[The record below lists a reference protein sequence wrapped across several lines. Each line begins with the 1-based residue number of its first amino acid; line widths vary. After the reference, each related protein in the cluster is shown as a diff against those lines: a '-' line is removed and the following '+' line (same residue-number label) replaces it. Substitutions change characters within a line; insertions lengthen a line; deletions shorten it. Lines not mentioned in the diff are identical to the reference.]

1 MSRQLLH
8 ARSVECRG
16 YLCEDGEYE
25 IEARLIDRKTA
36 DATMIDGR
44 RLPAGEPWHE
54 MMLTLR
60 VDRNFVIRAAA
71 ATTIHAPVTPCSE
84 IAPVYQR
91 LVGLRIG
98 RGFGARVRELFS
110 GPAGCTHLTE
120 LIGPL
125 ATTAYQT
132 ITGHLLEGRSTQDW
146 QRPEMRRFARSLV
159 DSCHVWRGEGPT
171 VQAHYA
177 DLAEDD
183 PSA

>member
-8 ARSVECRG
+8 TRQVECHA
-16 YLCEDGEYE
+16 YLCEDGDFE
-25 IEARLIDRKTA
+25 IEARLVDRKTA

-54 MMLTLR
+54 MTLTLR
-60 VDRNFVIRAAA
+60 VDRHFMIRAATA
-71 ATTIHAPVTPCSE
+71 ATIHTPVALCPEITP
-84 IAPVYQR
+84 AYQR

-98 RGFGARVRELFS
+98 RGFAAQVRKLFAGA
-110 GPAGCTHLTE
+110 AGCTHLTE

-132 ITGHLLEGRSTQDW
+132 ITGHLLEGRTTQDW
-146 QRPEMRRFARSLV
+146 QRPEMRRFARTLV
-159 DSCHVWRGEGPT
+159 DSCHVWRRDSAT
-171 VQAHYA
+171 VRTHYA

-183 PSA
+183 RPA